1 MSDTQ
6 SIALAN
12 ARKECSED
20 ITHRVENAIRLLLE
34 QGKRPSFY
42 SVSNLAQVARST
54 LYRRE
59 DLKRLV
65 VTARETMSSAC
76 SSGALGVSL
85 QDLKQENEQLRRAM
99 ENLAERYLRLQLEN
113 LRLRKAIEDKFD
125 WHVVEQASDSKNKRV
140 SYYFVSLDS
149 RDVA

>member
-1 MSDTQ
+1 M
-6 SIALAN
+6 
-12 ARKECSED
+12 
-20 ITHRVENAIRLLLE
+20 
-34 QGKRPSFY
+34 
-42 SVSNLAQVARST
+42 
-54 LYRRE
+54 YRRE

-76 SSGALGVSL
+76 SSGALGASL

-125 WHVVEQASDSKNKRV
+125 WHVVEQASDSKYKRV

-149 RDVA
+149 RDAA